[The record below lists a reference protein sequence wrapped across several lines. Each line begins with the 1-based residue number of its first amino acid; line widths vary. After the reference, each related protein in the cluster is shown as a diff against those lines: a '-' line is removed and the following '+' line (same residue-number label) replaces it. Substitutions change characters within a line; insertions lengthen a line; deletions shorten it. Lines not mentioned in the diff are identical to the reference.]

1 MKNFKRIICLVIALV
16 MLSSSLSAFAVER
29 NYKVPYEYMEKK
41 EYVEPQLNIAEVED
55 VIATSGIVLPED
67 EW

>member
-1 MKNFKRIICLVIALV
+1 
-16 MLSSSLSAFAVER
+16 
-29 NYKVPYEYMEKK
+29 MEKK
-41 EYVEPQLNIAEVED
+41 EYVEPQLNIAEVVD

>member
-1 MKNFKRIICLVIALV
+1 
-16 MLSSSLSAFAVER
+16 
-29 NYKVPYEYMEKK
+29 MEKK